1 MSMERSTTDV
11 VGGALLAENAGA
23 ALDEIE
29 QVSHQI
35 ASLVQNISGSSK
47 EQTSV
52 AGAITKNMHVLREI
66 STKTTESTTAT
77 SSAISKLSEL
87 ASQLRKTVAGFTLPD
102 QGGSTGVM
110 HAGRVATTLEQ
121 EATSDDAAAAEPA
134 PVLPRRRQ
142 SR

>member
-1 MSMERSTTDV
+1 MERSTTDV

-23 ALDEIE
+23 ALEEIE

-35 ASLVQNISGSSK
+35 ASLVHNISSSSK

-66 STKTTESTTAT
+66 STKTTESTAAA

-87 ASQLRKTVAGFTLPD
+87 ASQLRRSVAGVTLPD
-102 QGGSTGVM
+102 QSGVTGVLS
-110 HAGRVATTLEQ
+110 AARVAASLERADLLPQ
-121 EATSDDAAAAEPA
+121 SPA
-134 PVLPRRRQ
+134 PTTDQGVERRRL
-142 SR
+142 SG